1 MKKKRVL
8 YTVLFASVVLL
19 VTLTALWFFYL
30 QPVEPKGKITAFF
43 HLYSSPV
50 KEQLEQVLL
59 KFSREYPE
67 VELVYYIE
75 PYLDMRREKIDF
87 LSNNR
92 LSEDHVVISSST
104 AADIREDSEISQ
116 GFWTGTD
123 WKLFYNSEVLSQLN
137 ISEENLQEIS
147 QLRLMDF
154 IKTLS
159 PGLNS
164 NQTLFA
170 VSSRYYIQW
179 LSWLQHLE
187 LEQNSGRMPKS
198 FALSEWQD
206 SIDLFNELVES
217 GYINPDH
224 GDINEAST
232 ALRMF
237 KGEALFSLSTDS
249 IYSIFLP
256 GDRKYIKQLNFPG
269 SLKQGWNVGSGFYL
283 TTVKP
288 EEITRGADA
297 AAQVLIEY
305 LRSDEVINRVLRTTG
320 VKLHPVR
327 TRGMLVEIPSIS
339 VQVRN
344 KELQEIIKSAR
355 N

>member
-1 MKKKRVL
+1 MVEKKIFVYIAIL
-8 YTVLFASVVLL
+8 ILLVILLFAVIETIRTPVV
-19 VTLTALWFFYL
+19 
-30 QPVEPKGKITAFF
+30 PSGKITAYF

-50 KEQLEQVLL
+50 KEQLEQVFL

-75 PYLDMRREKIDF
+75 PYLDMRRKKIDF
-87 LSNNR
+87 LSNNQ

-104 AADIREDSEISQ
+104 AADIRDGSEISP
-116 GFWTGTD
+116 GLWTGTD

-137 ISEENLQEIS
+137 ISEEDLQEIS
-147 QLRLMDF
+147 QLRFMDF

-159 PGLNS
+159 PGLKS

-283 TTVKP
+283 TMKKP
-288 EEITRGADA
+288 EKVTRNANA
-297 AAQVLIEY
+297 AAHAFFEY
-305 LRSDEVINRVLRTTG
+305 LRSDEVIDQMLKTTG
-320 VKLHPVR
+320 VKLHPAR
-327 TRGMLVEIPSIS
+327 TRGMLIEIPTIS
-339 VQVRN
+339 DQVGN
-344 KELQEIIKSAR
+344 AELYEIIDYIR